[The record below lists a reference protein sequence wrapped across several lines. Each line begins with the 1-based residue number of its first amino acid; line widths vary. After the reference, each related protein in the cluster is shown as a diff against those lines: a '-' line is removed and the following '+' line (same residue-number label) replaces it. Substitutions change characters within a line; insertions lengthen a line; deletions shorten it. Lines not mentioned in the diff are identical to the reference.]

1 MHPKMWKSVYMKDS
15 SEQFSQK
22 VVFVKSSHYNL
33 TASNVQDAKD
43 VKDTLI
49 HTFSAAEQDEEQP
62 QSSDTD
68 MAIRMNKLIAP
79 NSAIHLPGQKYIY
92 LSERVSIYM
101 TNQTEMNEVEW
112 HHYMTHICVYMY
124 YSARRR
130 VQGLSIDD

>member
-1 MHPKMWKSVYMKDS
+1 MKDS

-22 VVFVKSSHYNL
+22 VVFVKSPHYNA

-43 VKDTLI
+43 VKDTLA

-68 MAIRMNKLIAP
+68 MAIRMHKLITP
-79 NSAIHLPGQKYIY
+79 NSAIHLPRQKYMY
-92 LSERVSIYM
+92 LSERVSMHM
-101 TNQTEMNEVEW
+101 TNQTEMNAAEW